1 MDNISS
7 WHITVLLA
15 IGGVIVWL
23 VRMESKTNNNSV
35 DIDELYKHVNDRD
48 IHHPSDKLET
58 IMDTVKELRS
68 EFKSSMAK
76 LTDRIDRMLSR

>member
-1 MDNISS
+1 MENIAS

-15 IGGVIVWL
+15 IIALIGWL
-23 VRMESKTNNNSV
+23 VRMEAKTNNNSS
-35 DIDELYKHVNDRD
+35 DIDELYKHVSDRD

-58 IMDTVKELRS
+58 IMDTVKEMKA